1 MPPFVMVGVT
11 KPGFFELMTPARPIV
26 NPSHTIMNKQL
37 QGLVLA
43 RFLRAVDH
51 QYLYWRFL
59 RFEFQ
64 TRLLL

>member
-1 MPPFVMVGVT
+1 MVGVT
-11 KPGFFELMTPARPIV
+11 KPGFFELMTHAHPIV
-26 NPSHTIMNKQL
+26 NPSRTTMNNQL